1 MSYTAYTTTAQDSD
15 LNTIQGFIHPDYWG
29 DLEAV
34 LDYFAERL
42 DCESEEVTSA
52 QEALSEANSKIA
64 SLEEEL
70 AEARAR
76 LQDLEG

>member
-1 MSYTAYTTTAQDSD
+1 MSYTAYTTTAHDND
-15 LNTIQGFIHPDYWG
+15 LNVLQGFIHPDYWRN
-29 DLEAV
+29 LETV
-34 LDYFAERL
+34 LDYLAERL
-42 DCESEEVTSA
+42 DNKDKEVTSA
-52 QEALSEANSKIA
+52 QEALEEANSKIA